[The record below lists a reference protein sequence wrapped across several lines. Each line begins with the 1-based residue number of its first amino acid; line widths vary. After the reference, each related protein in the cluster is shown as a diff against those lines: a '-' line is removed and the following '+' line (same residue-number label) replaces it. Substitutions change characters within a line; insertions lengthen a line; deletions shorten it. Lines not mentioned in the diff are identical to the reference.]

1 MKTINKILGL
11 LVFLTLM
18 CTACIEKYEDEVI
31 TGAPQIA
38 FLESDTAFEREAGD
52 YLQLEAVL
60 VDGLNVTH
68 EWKFNNV
75 VVSNTPTLNY
85 ELDQE
90 GEFDIVYTA
99 TNELG
104 VTTKKFTVKVVEPII
119 RGVVFSTSQ
128 RSFKK
133 SIGENIKISVTVKSG
148 DVPTHKWEVDGTVVS
163 TSSNLN
169 YAIVTNGNKTIKY
182 TITRNGVSDSAEFQ
196 LEAIKSPHG
205 NWFVWQD
212 LEEYVICLKDDQTK
226 VVAHHNGLTNFVIE
240 TYTGSKDQKFMKGA
254 YFGYSDANVQLE
266 YFNIYNLG
274 TNYTLTEHGNTVDAE
289 VSEPGKCRAEGWRGW
304 YFIVNATGNI
314 RMIHF
319 LETWD
324 MASSYEAR
332 IKGCIMHP
340 SSDKRTLEPV
350 FYDRCK
356 VDGVRDHTDYLALE
370 GQYYDFKIVNVKDL
384 K

>member
-1 MKTINKILGL
+1 MKIINRILGL
-11 LVFLTLM
+11 FAFLALM

-38 FLESDTAFEREAGD
+38 FLEGDTAFEKEAGD
-52 YLQLEAVL
+52 NLFLEAVL
-60 VDGLNVTH
+60 VDGTNVIH
-68 EWKFNNV
+68 EWKFNNS
-75 VVSNTPTLNY
+75 VVSNSAILDY

-90 GEFDIVYTA
+90 GEFDILYTA

-104 VTTKKFTVKVVEPII
+104 VTTKKFTVKVVEPIL

-128 RSFKK
+128 RFFKK
-133 SIGENIKISVTVKSG
+133 SIGENIKISATVKNG
-148 DVPTHKWEVDGTVVS
+148 EPATHKWEVGGAVVS

-169 YAIVTNGNKTIKY
+169 YAIVSSGNYTIKY
-182 TITRNGVSDSAEFQ
+182 TITREGTPASAEFQ
-196 LEAIKSPHG
+196 LEALKSPHG

-212 LEEYVICLKDDQTK
+212 LEEYVICLKDDPSK
-226 VVAHHNGLTNFVIE
+226 VVAHHNGLSNFVIE

-254 YFGYSDANVQLE
+254 YFGYGDANVKLE
-266 YFNIYNLG
+266 YYNIYNLG
-274 TNYTLTEHGNTVDAE
+274 TNFTLTEHGTTVDAE

-304 YFIVNATGNI
+304 YFIVNATGEV

-324 MASSYEAR
+324 MASAYLVSV
-332 IKGCIMHP
+332 KGCIMHP
-340 SSDKRTLEPV
+340 SNDKKALEPV

-370 GQYYDFKIVNVKDL
+370 GKYYDFKIVNVKDL